1 MFGPPH
7 QSNSIVWGELNN
19 LPNCRTHLRN
29 EITLSEHTTGVGIC
43 NALKKFISDF
53 NSSSTTDFYA
63 GMLEFLMSVMMLDCV
78 HHRCVIGI
86 GCSSFSLTKLRTS

>member
-63 GMLEFLMSVMMLDCV
+63 AFLPRLTEV
-78 HHRCVIGI
+78 HIQGQRTT
-86 GCSSFSLTKLRTS
+86 SLICLVTSLRLPSGFTN